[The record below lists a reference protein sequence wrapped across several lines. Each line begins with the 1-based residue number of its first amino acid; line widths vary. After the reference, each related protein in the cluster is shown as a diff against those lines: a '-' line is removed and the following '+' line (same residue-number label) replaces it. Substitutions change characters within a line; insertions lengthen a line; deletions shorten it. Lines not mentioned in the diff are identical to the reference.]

1 MAQLFNL
8 LLVMVAV
15 FAKKNEAIGGIE
27 ERLQRIQGKQN
38 GATGN
43 KVC

>member
-1 MAQLFNL
+1 MAQLLNL

-15 FAKKNEAIGGIE
+15 FAKKNEAFGGIE

-38 GATGN
+38 EVTRN